1 MALAN
6 QCIALFEPGDDIT
19 MVADASIAGCTLVA
33 PKANNAVDITT
44 GLQKCVQAAAAAR
57 PIGVLNGDAVQGN
70 TRKVVRGNKVVPI
83 TAGAAIQSGQSV
95 EVGAAGKLA
104 VFGTGV
110 VIGVALTNAANG
122 ELCYVAINL

>member
-19 MVADASIAGCTLVA
+19 MVADATIAGCTFVS
-33 PKANNAVDITT
+33 PKANSVTDVTT
-44 GLQKCVQAAAAAR
+44 GLQKCVQATAAGR

-70 TRKVVRGNKVVPI
+70 TRKVVRGNKIVPVK
-83 TAGAAIQSGQSV
+83 AGAAIQSGAGI
-95 EVGAAGKLA
+95 EVGAGGMAVTAAAGIA
-104 VFGTGV
+104 V
-110 VIGVALTNAANG
+110 GVALTNAANG

>member
-19 MVADASIAGCTLVA
+19 MVADASIAGCTFVA
-33 PKANNAVDITT
+33 PKANNVVDITT

-70 TRKVVRGNKVVPI
+70 SRKVVRGNKIVPV

-95 EVGAAGKLA
+95 EVGAAGKA
-104 VFGTGV
+104 VPFGTGIV
-110 VIGVALTNAANG
+110 VGVALTNALTNEA
-122 ELCYVAINL
+122 CFVAINL

>member
-19 MVADASIAGCTLVA
+19 MVADATIAGCTFVS
-33 PKANNAVDITT
+33 PKANNVVDVTT
-44 GLQKCVQAAAAAR
+44 GLQKCVQTAAAAR

-70 TRKVVRGNKVVPI
+70 TRKVVRGNKIIPI
-83 TAGAAIQSGQSV
+83 TAGAAITSGAAV
-95 EVGAAGKLA
+95 EVGATGK
-104 VFGTGV
+104 VVPFGTGIV
-110 VIGVALTNAANG
+110 AGVALTNAANG